1 MILNFFFC
9 FFNLDIDFSGRKLN
23 FEPYHPEEEP
33 DDDDLIEDDIKLK
46 DKKKRKN
53 DFLDEEADVSY
64 DEEENIDNES
74 EEDVTFDGE
83 YCDEENEDSD
93 TNEERDD
100 DEEEEEDECESEV
113 EKNASNDESGR
124 GTADISSS
132 AKNEDFKEP
141 LMAKCTEKLFKND
154 ISGAALGE
162 YFKHIQ
168 TKIGQ
173 FHSKLL

>member
-1 MILNFFFC
+1 M
-9 FFNLDIDFSGRKLN
+9 N

-100 DEEEEEDECESEV
+100 EEEKDDECESEV
-113 EKNASNDESGR
+113 EKTVRNWESGR
-124 GTADISSS
+124 DAADVSSC
-132 AKNEDFKEP
+132 ANNEDFKEP
-141 LMAKCTEKLFKND
+141 LMAKYTEKLFKND

-162 YFKHIQ
+162 YFECVQ
-168 TKIGQ
+168 TEIGQ
-173 FHSKLL
+173 FHSKLF